1 MYFNA
6 PDPVQFRIAQDPTSS
21 VLIATTPYAGQTQG
35 MFRNAA
41 ASPVLELWKQPHF
54 QRGLPSAVKTTGDLI
69 KMMAHEGKLS
79 QAPQAAQNTLTALLP
94 LQQAGFLTSY
104 QVASAMNSAEAS
116 AYAEMIKR
124 MKLTAQSTAPG
135 VAQSIEGTFKRYF
148 AKLKAMSKR
157 LRLLGEEASIYA
169 KIGEGKGL
177 ALVQEKITSLQM
189 DMTALIAEIA
199 RMSASRPQV
208 ERELVLAYQD
218 LALAAADLESKA
230 AESKEKTKEE
240 LEALAQSGMDIEEVA
255 VNETAALLEAAR
267 RQIDPM
273 KRPTKRL
280 VTPTN
285 IALVAAVS
293 LAAYLLLFRR

>member
-54 QRGLPSAVKTTGDLI
+54 QRDLPSAVKTTGDLI

-218 LALAAADLESKA
+218 LALAAA
-230 AESKEKTKEE
+230 ESKEKTKEE

-255 VNETAALLEAAR
+255 VNETAALLEAAH